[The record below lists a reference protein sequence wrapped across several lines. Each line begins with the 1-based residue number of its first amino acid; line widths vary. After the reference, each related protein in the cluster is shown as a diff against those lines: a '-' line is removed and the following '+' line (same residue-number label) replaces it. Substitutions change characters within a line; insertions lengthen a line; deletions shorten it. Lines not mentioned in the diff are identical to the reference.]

1 MDKFLET
8 YNLLRLA
15 DELIEN
21 LSRPIIS
28 KEIESIVK
36 HHSQNRSPHPDGFT
50 CEFYQIF
57 KEKLIPIF
65 LLPKRWEETTLP
77 NSFYDTR
84 ITLILKPDK
93 DSKRKEIYRP
103 ISLMNMDLSI
113 YLSIYLSIC
122 INVSYGALIYLL

>member
-8 YNLLRLA
+8 YNLLRLIA
-15 DELIEN
+15 ELIEN

-28 KEIESIVK
+28 KEIESTVR

-50 CEFYQIF
+50 GEFYQIF

-65 LLPKRWEETTLP
+65 LLPKRGEETTLP

-84 ITLILKPDK
+84 ITLMLKPDK

-103 ISLMNMDLSI
+103 IPLMNMDTYKCFI
-113 YLSIYLSIC
+113 WGPYLFT
-122 INVSYGALIYLL
+122 